1 MRYLTRRTYGLS
13 PFDSLFDELLNT
25 WGTTQ
30 RRVPAV
36 NITEE
41 ENAYVL
47 EAELAGYKQDEVSVQ
62 VEKHVLKI
70 SSNKETNLEEETAKN
85 LVTERCYRCFERAF
99 TLPEDVDENK
109 ISAKFADGLLTL
121 TLPKKPVEK
130 PRPIE
135 VKIK

>member
-13 PFDSLFDELLNT
+13 PFDSLFNELLST

-62 VEKHVLKI
+62 IEKHVLKI
-70 SSNKETNLEEETAKN
+70 SSNKETNLEEETEKN
-85 LVTERCYRCFERAF
+85 LVTERCYRCFERSF
-99 TLPEDVDENK
+99 TLPEDVEENK
-109 ISAKFADGLLTL
+109 ITAKFADGLLTL

-130 PRPIE
+130 PKPIE